1 MQKESRVK
9 KSLLNARVNLL
20 CYFVALVISF
30 FTRKIFLDYL
40 GTEFIG
46 LVNTLYSLLGFLNL
60 AELGVGTAIGYVLYK
75 PIFDNDRSKINEIIS
90 VFGYLYRYIGLFILV
105 IGCVISVFLPSIFPD
120 TTFSWAV
127 IYVGFYAFLGSTLL
141 GYFVNYTQTLLSADQ
156 RNYEVTGYY
165 QLSSCAKSLLQML
178 LAIYFQSFILF
189 LLLELIFSIVYSVIL
204 TIRVRKVYPW
214 LHSHVA
220 LGKKLFGKYTVIGK
234 YVKQLFV
241 HQVAGFVQGSIL
253 PLLIY
258 SYVSLPM
265 VALYGNYA
273 LLVQKIESLIKS
285 LMDST
290 GAGVGNLISEGDKQ
304 KIFAVYIELL
314 AVRFLFA
321 GIVAACFS
329 FLSSSFIRVWLGGEY
344 ELATIIELFMGIQLF
359 MGVARGATDQFLFGY
374 GLFHDMWAPL
384 AEAGIFLVAS
394 MVCGAYWGLPG
405 VLCGPLLSMLLI
417 VYIWKPYFLFSKGFH
432 MSYLMYWKLFFM
444 HLFPLIIAYLIAY
457 RVTGLVINMDEEVVH
472 WIDWL
477 VGVVIFAG
485 TMFFLSTLFLYSIS
499 SGLRSFIYRF
509 MKLKTCN
516 Q

>member
-20 CYFVALVISF
+20 CYFIALIISF

-40 GTEFIG
+40 GAEFIG

-105 IGCVISVFLPSIFPD
+105 IGGIASIFLPYIFPD
-120 TTFSWAV
+120 TIFSWGV

-141 GYFVNYTQTLLSADQ
+141 GYFVNYTQSLLSADQ

-165 QLSSCAKSLLQML
+165 QLSSCAKSLLQMF

-189 LLLELIFSIVYSVIL
+189 LLLELIFSIFYSVIL

-214 LHSHVA
+214 LESHVA
-220 LGKKLFGKYTVIGK
+220 LGKKLFGKYNVIGK

-241 HQVAGFVQGSIL
+241 HQIAGFVQGGII
-253 PLLIY
+253 PLFIY

-273 LLVQKIESLIKS
+273 LLAQKIESFIKS
-285 LMDST
+285 MMDST
-290 GAGVGNLISEGDKQ
+290 GAGVGNLISEGNKQ

-321 GIVAACFS
+321 GIVASCFC

-344 ELATIIELFMGIQLF
+344 ELATIIEFFMGIQLF
-359 MGVARGATDQFLFGY
+359 MGLARGATDQFLFGY
-374 GLFHDMWAPL
+374 GLFHDMWAPITETGVFL
-384 AEAGIFLVAS
+384 AVS
-394 MVCGAYWGLPG
+394 MVGGAYWGLSG

-432 MSYLMYWKLFFM
+432 ISYLIYWKLFFT
-444 HLFPLIIAYLIAY
+444 HLFPLIIAYLIANKI
-457 RVTGLVINMDEEVVH
+457 TGLVVNMNEAGIH
-472 WIDWL
+472 WFDWL
-477 VGVVIFAG
+477 IGALTFTG
-485 TMFFLSTLFLYSIS
+485 TMFFLSIVFLYSIS
-499 SGLRSFIYRF
+499 SGLRSFICRF
-509 MKLKTCN
+509 MKLKMCN
-516 Q
+516 